1 MRDRLIVGDAVGG
14 RGSDRFSSPV
24 SERSPEFGACSA
36 PDRLRWIADFLDLGD
51 KAISVI
57 ACVQGLDYPPKLHQ
71 GAQADLRAWAAWL
84 DARPELAAD
93 LDMARCGPSSQ

>member
-1 MRDRLIVGDAVGG
+1 VIVGEAVGG
-14 RGSDRFSSPV
+14 RESDRFSSPV
-24 SERSPEFGACSA
+24 PDLSPESGACSA

-57 ACVQGLDYPPKLHQ
+57 ACVQGLDYPRKLHQ

-93 LDMARCGPSSQ
+93 LDMARGGPGS